1 MNSLD
6 KFNLKNKLSVVTGG
20 CGLLGAKHVEAL
32 IEAGSDVIVIDTNE
46 SKFVNQNRDLMKRYQ
61 RDVMHYKCD
70 ISKEKSVVS
79 VISKIYKK
87 YKKYPDIL
95 INNAAIDAKFEKTSK
110 NKNSRLEDFNIKRWD
125 NEISVGLTGTMIC
138 IKHFGSKMA
147 KKNQGVIVNISSHYG
162 LVAPNQA
169 IYTKNNK
176 QNETQDVKPITYSAI
191 KHAMI
196 GLTRYTAT
204 YWAKNG
210 VRCNA
215 LAPGGVFN
223 NHDDIFVNNFS
234 SLVPLGRMATKDE
247 YKSSIIFLCSDA
259 SSYMNGSVLTVDG
272 GLTCW

>member
-1 MNSLD
+1 M
-6 KFNLKNKLSVVTGG
+6 
-20 CGLLGAKHVEAL
+20 
-32 IEAGSDVIVIDTNE
+32 
-46 SKFVNQNRDLMKRYQ
+46 
-61 RDVMHYKCD
+61 
-70 ISKEKSVVS
+70 
-79 VISKIYKK
+79 
-87 YKKYPDIL
+87 

-147 KKNQGVIVNISSHYG
+147 KKNQGVIVNISSQYG
-162 LVAPNQA
+162 LVAPNQS

-176 QNETQDVKPITYSAI
+176 PNDTQDVKPITYSAI

>member
-1 MNSLD
+1 MD
-6 KFNLKNKLSVVTGG
+6 VTDEHSVREVANF
-20 CGLLGAKHVEAL
+20 LRHKKKKV
-32 IEAGSDVIVIDTNE
+32 DV
-46 SKFVNQNRDLMKRYQ
+46 
-61 RDVMHYKCD
+61 
-70 ISKEKSVVS
+70 
-79 VISKIYKK
+79 
-87 YKKYPDIL
+87 L

-162 LVAPNQA
+162 LVAPNQG

-176 QNETQDVKPITYSAI
+176 QNGTQDVKPITYSAI